1 MAPADPRAP
10 AVPEGGL
17 SGRIAVRRLP
27 AGPPSARAFEIPINM
42 WGFLALGL
50 YGGWT
55 GIAPAAPSLCLML
68 GLFSIW
74 TETALLERR
83 TGLLSQALQRKAR
96 LDDPMSFAGAI
107 LGVVVAALT
116 SPSGSVVRGA
126 AVPLAMA
133 VGSFLLTFLSGLDW
147 RRSLLSAILV
157 VYNGTGGAILR
168 TAMTLAVW
176 GNIMRSAGS

>member
-1 MAPADPRAP
+1 M
-10 AVPEGGL
+10 VPEGGPVR
-17 SGRIAVRRLP
+17 SAVRRVP
-27 AGPPSARAFEIPINM
+27 ASPPASRTIEIPINM

-55 GIAPAAPSLCLML
+55 GVAPTAPSLCLML
-68 GLFSIW
+68 GLFCIW

-83 TGLLSQALQRKAR
+83 TGMFSQFLQRKAR
-96 LDDPMSFAGAI
+96 ADDPMSFAGAI

-116 SPSGSVVRGA
+116 SPSGSIVRGV
-126 AVPLAMA
+126 AVPLAMC
-133 VGSFLLTFLSGLDW
+133 VGSFVLTFLSGLDW

-176 GNIMRSAGS
+176 GNILRSGSL